1 MLPARTRVS
10 NNKHL
15 QYQQLTNVTEIGIV
29 GAGMSGLFS
38 GFLLDQAGFSDYEIL
53 EANDRLG
60 G

>member
-1 MLPARTRVS
+1 MRWI
-10 NNKHL
+10 K
-15 QYQQLTNVTEIGIV
+15 IGIV

-38 GFLLDQAGFSDYEIL
+38 GFLLDQDGFHNYEIL